1 MTGLPVAIDPLK
13 LAERGS
19 RLTGRLPLRGMSRLA
34 EQCLEDKGD
43 VEVDLEFG
51 RREQNNRRL
60 MSGRLQARLQVA
72 CPRCLR
78 PVELLLEARPEVVLL
93 RPGEAEPDES
103 DTAES
108 MVIEQAVELNRL
120 VEDELLLALPMY
132 TAHPEG
138 QCPAGSAVAGAGQAK
153 RNNPF
158 AVLEALKGESGKHS
172 KR

>member
-1 MTGLPVAIDPLK
+1 MTGLPAAIDPLK

-19 RLTGRLPLRGMSRLA
+19 RLTGTLPLRRMSRLA
-34 EQCLEDKGD
+34 EFCLDDRGE

-51 RREQNNRRL
+51 RREQDNRL
-60 MSGRLQARLQVA
+60 GMTGRLAVQLRVT
-72 CPRCLR
+72 CPRCLE
-78 PVELLLEARPEVVLL
+78 PVEWRLEANPDVVLL
-93 RPGEAEPDES
+93 KPAEGEQDDAD
-103 DTAES
+103 S
-108 MVIEQAVELNRL
+108 MVIEQVLELNQL

-138 QCPAGSAVAGAGQAK
+138 QCPTGRAGGPAGQGK

-158 AVLEALKGESGKHS
+158 AVLEALKGGPGKQ

>member
-1 MTGLPVAIDPLK
+1 MSGLPADIDPIK

-19 RLTGRLPLRGMSRLA
+19 HLTGTLPLRGMPRLT
-34 EQCLEDKGD
+34 ESCLDDRGD

-51 RREQNNRRL
+51 RRERDHRL
-60 MSGRLQARLQVA
+60 GMTGRLSVRLRLT
-72 CPRCLR
+72 CPRCLE
-78 PVELLLEARPEVVLL
+78 PVDLRLEAKPDVVLL
-93 RPGEAEPDES
+93 KSDEGELDDRDDAD
-103 DTAES
+103 S
-108 MVIEQAVELNRL
+108 MVIEQALELNQL

-138 QCPAGSAVAGAGQAK
+138 QCPTGSAPGPAGQGK

-158 AVLEALKGESGKHS
+158 AVLETLKGGPGKR